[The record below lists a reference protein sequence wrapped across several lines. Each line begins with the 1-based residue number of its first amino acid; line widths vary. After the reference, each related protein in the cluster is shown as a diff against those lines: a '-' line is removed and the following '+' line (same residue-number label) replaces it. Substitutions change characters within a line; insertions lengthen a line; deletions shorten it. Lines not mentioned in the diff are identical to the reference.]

1 MVSFDEETATKILHQ
16 VEFYFSDS
24 NLPRD
29 EFMRKT
35 VTESKDGMVSLALL
49 CTFSRMRNYL
59 GLGRMKR
66 DEIPERI
73 LDGVAEILRKSDFL
87 KVSDDGRKVGRIKG
101 LSKSE
106 DVIEQVDV
114 RTIAASPFEY
124 DVKIEDVES
133 FFSQY
138 AKVNSVRLPRHVA
151 DKQFFC
157 GTALIEFS
165 TDKDTGE
172 VLKKSLVFSG
182 ANLELKPKKEFDSE
196 REKLTEN
203 TEKSHNSIVSSHKNE
218 VGKASYPKG
227 LLVSISL
234 KKGSI
239 GKQVKK
245 NIADTINKNAEQ
257 HDATGETKKKK
268 KKKKKGNKEKESF
281 QNFKGS
287 MIEDIE
293 HRNSADVICHP
304 ANKSSEDV
312 CRENLAGKETA
323 TDLVLRDDTIVT
335 SEDLKHR
342 FERFGNVK
350 HVDYTTGA
358 DSGYLCFEEPE
369 AAIKARAVA
378 AFVEQ
383 GGLIVKKSIVFIE
396 AMAGEAERQYWKSFH
411 GNEGGFKET
420 KSRREW
426 KGKFGG
432 GSLCKS
438 KRSHPKENDSSVQ
451 QPAKVQKTKAV

>member
-29 EFMRKT
+29 EFMHKT

-73 LDGVAEILRKSDFL
+73 LDGVAEILRKSNFL
-87 KVSDDGRKVGRIKG
+87 KVSDDGRKVGRIKR
-101 LSKSE
+101 LSKPE

-124 DVKIEDVES
+124 DVNIEDLES

-138 AKVNSVRLPRHVA
+138 GKVNSVRLPRHVA

-172 VLKKSLVFSG
+172 VLKKSLVFSDIMISVFFFHC
-182 ANLELKPKKEFDSE
+182 LFRKEFDSE

-203 TEKSHNSIVSSHKNE
+203 TEKSHNSIVSSHKNG

-227 LLVSISL
+227 LVVLISL

-268 KKKKKGNKEKESF
+268 KKKKKGNKEKETCENS
-281 QNFKGS
+281 KGTT
-287 MIEDIE
+287 IEDNK

-304 ANKSSEDV
+304 AEKSSEDV
-312 CRENLAGKETA
+312 CGENLAGKETA
-323 TDLVLRDDTIVT
+323 TDLVLRDDNIVT
-335 SEDLKHR
+335 SEDLKCL
-342 FERFGNVK
+342 FERFGTVK
-350 HVDYTTGA
+350 HVDYTIGA

-369 AAIKARAVA
+369 AAIKARAAA

-396 AMAGEAERQYWKSFH
+396 AMTVKQQD
-411 GNEGGFKET
+411 
-420 KSRREW
+420 
-426 KGKFGG
+426 
-432 GSLCKS
+432 
-438 KRSHPKENDSSVQ
+438 SHHH
-451 QPAKVQKTKAV
+451 

>member
-29 EFMRKT
+29 EFMHKT

-87 KVSDDGRKVGRIKG
+87 KVSDDGRKVGRIKR
-101 LSKSE
+101 LSKPE

-124 DVKIEDVES
+124 DVNIEDLES

-138 AKVNSVRLPRHVA
+138 GKVNSVRLPRHVA

-157 GTALIEFS
+157 DTALIEFS

-203 TEKSHNSIVSSHKNE
+203 TEKSHNSIVSSHKNGI
-218 VGKASYPKG
+218 GKASYPKG
-227 LLVSISL
+227 LVVSISL

-268 KKKKKGNKEKESF
+268 KKKKKKGNKENS
-281 QNFKGS
+281 KGTT
-287 MIEDIE
+287 IEDNE

-304 ANKSSEDV
+304 AEKSSEDV
-312 CRENLAGKETA
+312 CGENLAGKETG
-323 TDLVLRDDTIVT
+323 TDLVLRDDNIVT
-335 SEDLKHR
+335 SEDLKCL
-342 FERFGNVK
+342 FERFGTVK
-350 HVDYTTGA
+350 HVDYTIGA

-369 AAIKARAVA
+369 AAIKARAAA

-396 AMAGEAERQYWKSFH
+396 AMTGEAERLYWKLFH
-411 GNEGGFKET
+411 GNEGGFKGT
-420 KSRREW
+420 KTRREW
-426 KGKFGG
+426 KGKFSG
-432 GSLCKS
+432 GSRCKS
-438 KRSHPKENDSSVQ
+438 KRSQPKENDSPVQ
-451 QPAKVQKTKAV
+451 QPVKVQKTKAV